1 MQFNSYSYLL
11 LLIVSVLLFWNL
23 PARFRH
29 PYVLILSILFY
40 ASWNVYF
47 LVIPVIMCLI
57 VFWSGSMIREGGSPG
72 ERALWAGIAAIV
84 AILGVFKYGHFIAEN
99 VSSLSTWLGLEPLPL
114 AWRLALPLGISFY
127 SFEAISY
134 LLDTRQGRVKSAS
147 FRDLFLFIM
156 FWPHLIA
163 GPIVRTR

>member
-11 LLIVSVLLFWNL
+11 LLLVTVLLFWNL
-23 PARFRH
+23 PVRFRH
-29 PYVLILSILFY
+29 TYVLILSILFY

-47 LVIPVIMCLI
+47 LIIPSTMCVI
-57 VFWSGSMIREGGSPG
+57 VFWSGSKIREGGFAG
-72 ERALWAGIAAIV
+72 WRALWVGIGAIV
-84 AILGVFKYGHFIAEN
+84 GILGVFKYGHFVAEN
-99 VSSLSTWLGLEPLPL
+99 LSTLSTWLGLAPLPL

-156 FWPHLIA
+156 FWP
-163 GPIVRTR
+163 

>member
-11 LLIVSVLLFWNL
+11 LLLVSVLLFWNL
-23 PARFRH
+23 PVRFRH
-29 PYVLILSILFY
+29 AYVLILSILFY

-47 LVIPVIMCLI
+47 LIIPVIMCVI
-57 VFWSGSMIREGGSPG
+57 VFWSRSKIREGGSAAQ
-72 ERALWAGIAAIV
+72 RALWAGVGAIV
-84 AILGVFKYGHFIAEN
+84 AILGVFKYGHFVAEN
-99 VSSLSTWLGLEPLPL
+99 LSTLSTWLGLDSLPL

-147 FRDLFLFIM
+147 
-156 FWPHLIA
+156 
-163 GPIVRTR
+163 